1 MKIDLPNF
9 NLKPG
14 DFCNFCSSYSNPESS
29 ISTQTLHLSYPRS
42 TSLLPMVSHGSRES
56 CYEEN
61 AKTQHKL
68 TLIAIQNISYLN
80 KSFWQK

>member
-29 ISTQTLHLSYPRS
+29 ISTQTLHLSYLRS
-42 TSLLPMVSHGSRES
+42 TSLSQWFLMGRGSRVTK
-56 CYEEN
+56 
-61 AKTQHKL
+61 KTQKHNTNLHLLLSK
-68 TLIAIQNISYLN
+68 T
-80 KSFWQK
+80 FPT